1 MRLETLQVT
10 GWEPAIEGMRAPLK
24 SYDKYDS
31 MTKNNKFIFGKK
43 DYDLAKRL
51 WQGGSE
57 HRKWMRQIQVWAKI
71 SAPLFWWSEY
81 DTYRIGTSANSE
93 STMHTIGKRPLTLAD
108 FDSRLLNK
116 EHTTNALQHLIDVLN
131 QLIRGY
137 NTPNLAQYVK
147 NDMLVQIKGLLP
159 TSFIQTRYVNL
170 NYETIA
176 TMYRQRKN
184 HKLPHWSEDFI
195 GWAKSLPYSEFIT
208 GEFEE

>member
-71 SAPLFWWSEY
+71 SAPL
-81 DTYRIGTSANSE
+81 R
-93 STMHTIGKRPLTLAD
+93 
-108 FDSRLLNK
+108 
-116 EHTTNALQHLIDVLN
+116 
-131 QLIRGY
+131 
-137 NTPNLAQYVK
+137 
-147 NDMLVQIKGLLP
+147 
-159 TSFIQTRYVNL
+159 
-170 NYETIA
+170 
-176 TMYRQRKN
+176 
-184 HKLPHWSEDFI
+184 
-195 GWAKSLPYSEFIT
+195 
-208 GEFEE
+208 